1 MSNINSKHHDM
12 KQRRSVIRHENDE
25 RDYGK
30 NLFDTIIVLLIL
42 LGILWYLKI

>member
-1 MSNINSKHHDM
+1 M
-12 KQRRSVIRHENDE
+12 KQRRVVIRHKNEG

-42 LGILWYLKI
+42 LAILWYLKI